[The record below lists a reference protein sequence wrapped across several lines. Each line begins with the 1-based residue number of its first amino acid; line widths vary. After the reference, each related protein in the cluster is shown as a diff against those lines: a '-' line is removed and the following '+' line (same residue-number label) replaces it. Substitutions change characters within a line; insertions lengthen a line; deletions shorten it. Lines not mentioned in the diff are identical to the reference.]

1 VNQRLILATII
12 GVFTLISVVS
22 WGVRAQSASRV
33 TWEYKIISSY
43 GPSMT
48 NPPPNVQ
55 VLNEAGQDGWELVE
69 TRSAEFPKTDSNQ
82 FRTDYYL
89 KRVK

>member
-1 VNQRLILATII
+1 VNQRLILAMII
-12 GVFTLISVVS
+12 VAVTLISVVS
-22 WGVRAQSASRV
+22 WGVRAQSTSRV
-33 TWEYKIISSY
+33 TWEYKVISSY
-43 GPSMT
+43 GPSLT

-55 VLNEAGQDGWELVE
+55 VLNEAGYDGWELVE
-69 TRSAEFPKTDSNQ
+69 IRSEEFPKVGSNQ